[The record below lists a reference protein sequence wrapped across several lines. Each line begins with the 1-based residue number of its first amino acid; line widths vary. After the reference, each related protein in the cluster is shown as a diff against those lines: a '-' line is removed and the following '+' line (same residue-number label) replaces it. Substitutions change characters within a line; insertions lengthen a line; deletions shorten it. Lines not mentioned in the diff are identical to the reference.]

1 MRKEETYEK
10 PVVRDY
16 GNLVELT
23 EATAFVDQEDGGS
36 KLLIHHSVPA
46 GP

>member
-1 MRKEETYEK
+1 MKDTYEK

-23 EATAFVDQEDGGS
+23 AAVDFRGTEDGGN
-36 KLLIHHSVPA
+36 KLAGPHHS
-46 GP
+46 

>member
-1 MRKEETYEK
+1 MKGTYEK

-23 EATAFVDQEDGGS
+23 AAVDFSGPEDGAN
-36 KLLIHHSVPA
+36 KLVGPHHS
-46 GP
+46 